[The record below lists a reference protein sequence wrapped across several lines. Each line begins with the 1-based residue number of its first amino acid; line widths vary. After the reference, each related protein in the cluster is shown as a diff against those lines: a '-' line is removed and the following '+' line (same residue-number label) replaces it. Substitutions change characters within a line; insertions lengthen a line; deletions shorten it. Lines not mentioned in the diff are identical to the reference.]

1 MFGRCTPKWGN
12 CSPRSLCA
20 LIISVSTCDSA
31 SNAARGISHAA
42 CAHRARLIMTLTARA
57 RRACPLPKEKERDLE
72 MDRERE
78 KRGIGKGQETESKN
92 LVAGGFD
99 QSLTG
104 QAPHGPVVHR
114 ARALRAVEIL
124 RAGVPVEHRP
134 FHSGPSAFGGDLREP
149 LEHCLA
155 DSAAPILLEY
165 EKIFQVESRTA
176 APSRIGTKKKRE
188 AERLAFVLRNQTFE
202 GRVAIFHLCAQP
214 GGSCLNRFGLT
225 LELRQR

>member
-1 MFGRCTPKWGN
+1 
-12 CSPRSLCA
+12 
-20 LIISVSTCDSA
+20 
-31 SNAARGISHAA
+31 
-42 CAHRARLIMTLTARA
+42 
-57 RRACPLPKEKERDLE
+57 

-134 FHSGPSAFGGDLREP
+134 FHSGPSAFGGDQREL

-225 LELRQR
+225 FELRECADEAKDRLGIARSREADCEGHQASPESMSDSKTLISTAHDLSCSAGFPRSIPPVVSQPEFSA